1 MHQETTKT
9 KRSIMNNS
17 TSYNTLQ
24 SVLQTYHD
32 NYAIPMLR
40 LLNEMQRDRTPE
52 SLMAAINAQNLAQA
66 MLEHVGDVASRI
78 ATMEHSTLTQDEADS
93 ISEEISDALML
104 LLSCIE
110 ETGEMALELAP
121 NTNTQE
127 A

>member
-1 MHQETTKT
+1 MD
-9 KRSIMNNS
+9 NS

-24 SVLQTYHD
+24 AVLQTYHD

-52 SLMAAINAQNLAQA
+52 SLLAAIKAQDLAQA
-66 MLEHVGDVASRI
+66 MLSHIGDVASRI
-78 ATMEHSTLTQDEADS
+78 ASLEHSTLTQDEADC

-104 LLSCIE
+104 LFQCIE

-121 NTNTQE
+121 NNNY
-127 A
+127 

>member
-1 MHQETTKT
+1 MT
-9 KRSIMNNS
+9 NS

-32 NYAIPMLR
+32 NHAIPMLR
-40 LLNEMQRDRTPE
+40 AANELERDRTPE
-52 SLMAAINAQNLAQA
+52 TLLAAIKSQELAQA
-66 MLEHVGDVASRI
+66 MLSHISDVASRI

-104 LLSCIE
+104 LFQCIE

-121 NTNTQE
+121 NNNH
-127 A
+127 

>member
-1 MHQETTKT
+1 
-9 KRSIMNNS
+9 MNNS

-40 LLNEMQRDRTPE
+40 LLNEAQRDRTPE
-52 SLMAAINAQNLAQA
+52 SLMAAINAQDLAQA

-93 ISEEISDALML
+93 ISEEISDALLL

-110 ETGEMALELAP
+110 ETCELALELAP
-121 NTNTQE
+121 NNNY
-127 A
+127 

>member
-1 MHQETTKT
+1 MHQQTTKT

-32 NYAIPMLR
+32 NHAIPMLKI
-40 LLNEMQRDRTPE
+40 LNEAQRDRTPE
-52 SLMAAINAQNLAQA
+52 SLMAAINAQDLAQA
-66 MLEHVGDVASRI
+66 MLQHISDVAIRI

-104 LLSCIE
+104 LFQCIE
-110 ETGEMALELAP
+110 ETCEMALELAP
-121 NTNTQE
+121 NNNH
-127 A
+127 

>member
-1 MHQETTKT
+1 
-9 KRSIMNNS
+9 MNNS

-32 NYAIPMLR
+32 NHAIPMLR
-40 LLNEMQRDRTPE
+40 AANELERDRTPE
-52 SLMAAINAQNLAQA
+52 TLLAAIKSQELAQA
-66 MLEHVGDVASRI
+66 MLSHISDVASRI

-104 LLSCIE
+104 LFQCIE

-121 NTNTQE
+121 NNNH
-127 A
+127 

>member
-1 MHQETTKT
+1 
-9 KRSIMNNS
+9 MNNS

-32 NYAIPMLR
+32 NHAIPMLR

-52 SLMAAINAQNLAQA
+52 SLLAAIKAQDLAQA
-66 MLEHVGDVASRI
+66 MLQHISDVASRI
-78 ATMEHSTLTQDEADS
+78 AATEHSTLTQDEADS

-104 LLSCIE
+104 LFQCIE

-121 NTNTQE
+121 NNNY
-127 A
+127 

>member
-1 MHQETTKT
+1 
-9 KRSIMNNS
+9 MNNS

-32 NYAIPMLR
+32 NHSIPMLK
-40 LLNEMQRDRTPE
+40 LLNEMQLERTPE
-52 SLMAAINAQNLAQA
+52 SLLAAIKAQDLAQA
-66 MLEHVGDVASRI
+66 MLEHISDVASRI
-78 ATMEHSTLTQDEADS
+78 ASLEHSSLTQDEADS
-93 ISEEISDALML
+93 ISAEISDALL
-104 LLSCIE
+104 LLFQCIE

>member
-1 MHQETTKT
+1 MK
-9 KRSIMNNS
+9 NS

-40 LLNEMQRDRTPE
+40 LLNLMQRDRTPE
-52 SLMAAINAQNLAQA
+52 SLMAAIKAQDLAQA

-78 ATMEHSTLTQDEADS
+78 AAMEHSTLTQDEADM
-93 ISEEISDALML
+93 ISEEISEAL
-104 LLSCIE
+104 LLLFQCIE

-121 NTNTQE
+121 NNNY
-127 A
+127 

>member
-1 MHQETTKT
+1 
-9 KRSIMNNS
+9 MNNS

-32 NYAIPMLR
+32 NHAIPMLR
-40 LLNEMQRDRTPE
+40 AANLMQRDRTPE
-52 SLMAAINAQNLAQA
+52 SLMAAIKAQDLAQA

-78 ATMEHSTLTQDEADS
+78 ATTEHSTLTQDEADS

-104 LLSCIE
+104 LFQCIE

-121 NTNTQE
+121 NTKTRE
-127 A
+127 KLYKY